1 MVLDAMIY
9 VRYDKENTKAFLP
22 KGDGWMK
29 KRYVNVKRNR
39 YVIM

>member
-9 VRYDKENTKAFLP
+9 IRYDKENTKAFLP

-29 KRYVNVKRNR
+29 KKKVYRQQLNYL
-39 YVIM
+39 